1 MEFVEFLA
9 QSEHKITLW
18 TDKPR
23 PSPERPSTGCK
34 GSKEASGTATCGP
47 PQREGQGADLD
58 PEQGGWPSS
67 SEVLSLVLSHGGHV
81 LQGEELAARA
91 LCCLHRRGPG
101 GGQW

>member
-23 PSPERPSTGCK
+23 PSPREANTSCK

-47 PQREGQGADLD
+47 PQGRGRVRGLG
-58 PEQGGWPSS
+58 PRQGGWPSS
-67 SEVLSLVLSHGGHV
+67 SEVLSPGF
-81 LQGEELAARA
+81 
-91 LCCLHRRGPG
+91 RGTG
-101 GGQW
+101 DSTFYR